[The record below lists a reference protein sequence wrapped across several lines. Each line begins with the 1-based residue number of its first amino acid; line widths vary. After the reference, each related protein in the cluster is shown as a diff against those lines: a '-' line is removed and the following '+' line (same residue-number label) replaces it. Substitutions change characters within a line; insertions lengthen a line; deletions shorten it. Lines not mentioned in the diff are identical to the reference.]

1 MGHISSKKI
10 LPLCQFGSTNK
21 SGDISRSVLGAGQST
36 LSTLFIDLNC
46 SLTPFKNVL
55 TSIAAIFCT
64 ISKYHLVQCVWWWY
78 QCDIFMGSHRSGQ
91 TERWAI
97 LSVAINSTY
106 PDTLS
111 RKRGNIFPFIPIVGI
126 SPIFSH
132 IFLFF
137 FSWFGPFLLHFYNKW
152 IFDWSDNE
160 VTCWG
165 SLNLVNW
172 FWRWGLIFLV
182 FLQAAGLGNFL
193 CSLSKRWIFDR
204 SDNKVT

>member
-10 LPLCQFGSTNK
+10 LPFCQFGSTNK

-64 ISKYHLVQCVWWWY
+64 FSKYHMVQCVWWWY

-111 RKRGNIFPFIPIVGI
+111 RKRGNIFPFIPIVCI
-126 SPIFSH
+126 SPYIFQYFVVSYFPLLQSNQLIH
-132 IFLFF
+132 QHYLAKEVICFH
-137 FSWFGPFLLHFYNKW
+137 FSAW
-152 IFDWSDNE
+152 DNYI
-160 VTCWG
+160 
-165 SLNLVNW
+165 SY
-172 FWRWGLIFLV
+172 
-182 FLQAAGLGNFL
+182 LG
-193 CSLSKRWIFDR
+193 K
-204 SDNKVT
+204 KVHTFAISAQGHLMLYISRKTDPTFSII